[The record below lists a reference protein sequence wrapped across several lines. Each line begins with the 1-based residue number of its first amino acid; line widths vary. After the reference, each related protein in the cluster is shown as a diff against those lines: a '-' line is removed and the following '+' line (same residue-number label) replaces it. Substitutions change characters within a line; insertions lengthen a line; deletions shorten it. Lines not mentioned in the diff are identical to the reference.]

1 MKRTKFLLSQ
11 IICWVELKLYMR
23 HQLAVVLSVFVDVF
37 TMVSPSVLLFLK
49 DILDI
54 LPKLSFELLNFLHIF
69 LLIGT
74 TKILKHFRSNAP
86 VQSHLRSF
94 ILLLRKPIA
103 V

>member
-1 MKRTKFLLSQ
+1 
-11 IICWVELKLYMR
+11 MR

-37 TMVSPSVLLFLK
+37 TMVISEALQFSFSLKIYLISFPNFHLNVKFPSY
-49 DILDI
+49 I
-54 LPKLSFELLNFLHIF
+54 SELVVM
-69 LLIGT
+69 IGT

-94 ILLLRKPIA
+94 ILLLRKSID